1 MADGISRDEMR
12 DLFKEFFGGDP
23 SKPRKSRDLSE
34 KSVADLQKEVNG
46 LIKGFN
52 DSKSKITK
60 FNDLMKGAQKTVITV
75 DQFNDELKALDE
87 AISKSADTADTV
99 ALQEKKRDL
108 QRAVAHNNNIAMVQ
122 NFTQELRKVATVGLQ
137 GAGTFVKGLQSGGT
151 GIDLAAG
158 LMSTSAEMAGQTS
171 RALGDAMGTAGQTM
185 MASTNPKLKAL
196 GAIAS
201 VVGPALG
208 AVGEGASKLAK
219 FGIEVLSKE
228 VEKTVKAFH
237 DASSSGA
244 LFAGGMTELRATAS
258 AAGLTVDQ
266 FANVLKA
273 NSETISAA
281 GMGVSE
287 GSKRIG
293 MALTAGGTQM
303 KTQLQK
309 LGYGFEEQAGLVAD
323 TMAIMRQSG
332 KAALP
337 PEQVAA
343 ETQKYAE
350 NLRAISAITG
360 EDAKKKMEQV
370 KQQANQLAF
379 QQKLAQLGPEQRA
392 ATMRAM
398 ANMSDLERKNF
409 MDMVNFGTVIN
420 KEGAAAQAM
429 SQGLTDSVSDSY
441 AAFQQGQLDDTKQR
455 QISAARG
462 EAIKQELLGNEAI
475 AAAGAA
481 GVGGL
486 AQALSE
492 SMGKELEFRNKFTPE
507 AIAAGESSVEGQKN
521 ATDKLTGAVI
531 GAEQA
536 AQSLK
541 MSLQDTL
548 TPAIGQFAE
557 VSKAMLG
564 EVQKMLKDAGIKTGA
579 GQPVQEKGWIGKSVD
594 WLKDSK
600 AISTG
605 LTVGGTAAMI
615 GGAGASATGVG
626 AIAGIP
632 LATIGGVMSGL
643 GMLAGAMGFAKGGVA
658 TGPDSGYLTKLH
670 GNELIV
676 PLTDAGGPKPG
687 TQGFDGLMTMMS
699 SIPLIGASGPK
710 PGTEVFDGLTNI
722 MSSLFNAKDT
732 KEPAQT
738 KPESGPTSSSIDSL
752 MNAMLASRESGSTD
766 ELLKEQNEL
775 LKQALGKYED
785 MLSAMEDNASMT
797 EKLLHVMN

>member
-12 DLFKEFFGGDP
+12 DLFKEFFGGTTP
-23 SKPRKSRDLSE
+23 GKPGKSRDLSD

-46 LIKGFN
+46 LIRGFN
-52 DSKSKITK
+52 DSRSKITK
-60 FNDLMKGAQKTVITV
+60 FNDLMKGAQKTAVTV

-87 AISKSADTADTV
+87 AISKSTDTADTA

-137 GAGTFVKGLQSGGT
+137 GAGSFVKGLQSGGT

-185 MASTNPKLKAL
+185 MTSTNPRLKAL

-208 AVGEGASKLAK
+208 SLGEGASKLAK
-219 FGIEVLSKE
+219 FGIDVLSKE

-244 LFAGGMTELRATAS
+244 LFAGGMTELRDTAG

-293 MALTAGGTQM
+293 LALNAGGSQM

-309 LGYGFEEQAGLVAD
+309 LGFGFEEQAGLVAD
-323 TMAIMRQSG
+323 TMALMRQSG

-350 NLRAISAITG
+350 NLRTISAITG

-392 ATMRAM
+392 ATLRAM
-398 ANMSDLERKNF
+398 TNMSDLERKNF

-429 SQGLTDSVSDSY
+429 SQGLTDSVSESY

-455 QISAARG
+455 QISAAHG
-462 EAIKQELLGNEAI
+462 KAIKQDLLGNEAI

-507 AIAAGESSVEGQKN
+507 AIAAGEAGVEGQKN
-521 ATDKLTGAVI
+521 ATDKLTESVT

-536 AQSLK
+536 AQNLK
-541 MSLQDTL
+541 LALQDTL

-564 EVQKMLKDAGIKTGA
+564 EVQKMLKEAGIKSGTE
-579 GQPVQEKGWIGKSVD
+579 PPEEKGFIGKSLD

-600 AISTG
+600 AISTS
-605 LTVGGTAAMI
+605 LAVGGTAAMI

-687 TQGFDGLMTMMS
+687 TEGFDGLMNMV
-699 SIPLIGASGPK
+699 SG
-710 PGTEVFDGLTNI
+710 
-722 MSSLFNAKDT
+722 LFNTKDKGET
-732 KEPAQT
+732 TPAPKEAAP
-738 KPESGPTSSSIDSL
+738 SSSSIDSL
-752 MNAMLASRESGSTD
+752 MSALMASKDSGSTD

-775 LKQALGKYED
+775 LKQALSKYED
-785 MLSAMEDNASMT
+785 MLSAMEDNANMT